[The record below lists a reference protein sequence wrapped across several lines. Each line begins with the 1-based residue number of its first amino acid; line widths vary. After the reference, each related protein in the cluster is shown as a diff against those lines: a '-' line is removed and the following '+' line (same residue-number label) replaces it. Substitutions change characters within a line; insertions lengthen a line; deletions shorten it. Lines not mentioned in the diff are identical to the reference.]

1 MKKAKIKTTKP
12 IKKTVNKAEPKETIT
27 DVKKLIILSAT
38 FLVVF
43 MAFYFLTT
51 AILSNK
57 NNSNNKEKETIGRE
71 VSEETILLSQLL
83 KQSEDKYFVLAIF
96 EDDQMTALY
105 DKYIT
110 LYKKTYTDAKF
121 YYVDMGDAL
130 NKNNIGTENVI
141 TSDVRD
147 IKIAEPTLFVVEND
161 KIVTSVSGAT
171 SITKYFNSLTVD
183 LDRN

>member
-12 IKKTVNKAEPKETIT
+12 KKTVSKVEPKESTF
-27 DVKKLIILSAT
+27 DVRKLIILSVSV
-38 FLVVF
+38 LVLF

-51 AILSNK
+51 AILK
-57 NNSNNKEKETIGRE
+57 NQKNRDAGSHQTVGRD
-71 VSEETILLSQLL
+71 VSDDTILLSQLL

-96 EDDQMTALY
+96 EDDQMTPLY

-110 LYKKTYTDAKF
+110 LYKKTYKDAKF
-121 YYVDMGDAL
+121 YYVDMGDTL

-147 IKIAEPTLFVVEND
+147 IKIFEPTLFVIENE
-161 KIVTSVSGAT
+161 KIITSVSGAT
-171 SITKYFNSLTVD
+171 SITKYFNSLTAD